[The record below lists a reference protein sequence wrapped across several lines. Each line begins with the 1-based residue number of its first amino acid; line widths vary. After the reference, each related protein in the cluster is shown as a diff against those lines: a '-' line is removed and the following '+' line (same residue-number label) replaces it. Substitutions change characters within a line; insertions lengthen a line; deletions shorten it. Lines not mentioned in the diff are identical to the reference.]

1 MEIVDLS
8 RDVPELLRQAA
19 TILVEAFREHSPHA
33 WSDIGSAEVEINE
46 AIRPDRIMRGAVN
59 DDGIL
64 LGWVGAISEYNG
76 NAWELHPLAV
86 HPDHQGKGI
95 GRALVAD
102 LEQRVLERGGITIFL
117 GADDEDGLTNLSD
130 RDLYPSLLDNLKNI
144 QNLKRHPFEFY
155 QKIGYSIVGVIP
167 DANGL
172 GKPDILMAKRIA

>member
-1 MEIVDLS
+1 MKIVDLS
-8 RDVPELLRQAA
+8 VDDPELLVQAA
-19 TILVEAFREHSPHA
+19 TILVEAFKEHSPDA
-33 WSDIGSAEVEINE
+33 WSDIDAAKVEINE
-46 AIRPDRIMRGAVN
+46 ALQPDRIVRGAVN

-64 LGWVGAISEYNG
+64 LGWVGAISEYSG

-95 GRALVAD
+95 GRALVVD

-117 GADDEDGLTNLSD
+117 GTDDEDGMTNLSD
-130 RDLYPSLLDNLKNI
+130 RDLYPSLFDDLRNI

-167 DANGL
+167 DANGP